1 MYIYPETRFLTVLF
15 NWHRVFK
22 PFIFL
27 QLVFSVLFVS
37 SMVSA
42 APLPDKI
49 RVAIA
54 TSNIP
59 YHFIDEKGKPS
70 GLAVDMWLEWQKHT
84 GVEVE
89 FVANNWPGTIE
100 DVKTGKAD
108 IHVGLAQSPSR
119 SEFLAFGEKIYS
131 VSSNVY
137 IHKNIVGVS
146 NFQQLTPYVIGAI
159 RSAAHNEDLMKF
171 NANIRYKFYD
181 SRKELLAGIE
191 SNEINAFV
199 ELDYRSFQFHGF
211 ERIAEDYP
219 IYKSLMLTDSDLLL
233 AVAKRN
239 SNWLPAINEGFNKIP
254 SQKVAELEGLWFR
267 SGSNPSALRIAIS
280 AGNEPFM
287 SVNLAGEPTGLFVEL
302 WQKWAEKNDIE
313 IEFVPNSMQLSLQS
327 LQSGKADVHI
337 AYPESES
344 VNTGLPHAKHLY
356 SVYSKLFLPEDYD
369 VKKALEQLTGK
380 TIGLFYT
387 APYKMEFEQNFPQL
401 KVAWFK
407 SSEEMINA
415 AVKGDIYGF
424 IAEQHT
430 MSFRLLQNNL
440 NERFVTIPDISY
452 ESKLFSLV
460 KDNFGLIEKINEGFT
475 RLSIAE
481 LEAIEAKWLGQ
492 EHANYFK
499 NNIFRLGLSA
509 EQKNWLQQVP
519 EIKVGIKDNW
529 KPYEFVDEFGNV
541 QGITKDVFDI
551 AQQLT
556 GQKYNFEVYSSWES
570 LLNDFKTGHLD
581 MVANISKSEQR
592 ESYASFTEPFWQS
605 SWAVATQKDL
615 GKFDSI
621 KGLFGK
627 RIALVEGYQI
637 LNEVHEKY
645 PQVIVQVVSSLDE
658 AIELLHEEQVD
669 GILENMVVLSQFLQD
684 REEVNFKLH
693 ILQDMTADTSRM
705 GVRKD
710 LIVQFEIMEK
720 VVAAITD
727 VQSKAILN
735 KWFKLDLDSGVSY
748 QTYWR
753 NITIALVFGS
763 LIVAI
768 VLFWNR
774 KLKKEIQL
782 RKKAERLL
790 KHLATHDALTE
801 LPNRSLLNDI
811 LKRTIANH
819 SRTQQK
825 MAVMFVDL
833 DGFKEVN
840 DNFGHAYGDE
850 LLMLVGQR
858 LAGNLRAS
866 DTVARIGGDEFVLL
880 VTNLDEYRQCEKVAA
895 KVIADLEQ
903 SFSLKIGPVN
913 ISASIGIACYPINGK
928 TNDELLKVADDLMYE
943 VKRDGKRGYQ
953 FAKNLVL

>member
-1 MYIYPETRFLTVLF
+1 M
-15 NWHRVFK
+15 
-22 PFIFL
+22 
-27 QLVFSVLFVS
+27 
-37 SMVSA
+37 
-42 APLPDKI
+42 
-49 RVAIA
+49 
-54 TSNIP
+54 
-59 YHFIDEKGKPS
+59 
-70 GLAVDMWLEWQKHT
+70 
-84 GVEVE
+84 
-89 FVANNWPGTIE
+89 
-100 DVKTGKAD
+100 
-108 IHVGLAQSPSR
+108 
-119 SEFLAFGEKIYS
+119 
-131 VSSNVY
+131 
-137 IHKNIVGVS
+137 
-146 NFQQLTPYVIGAI
+146 
-159 RSAAHNEDLMKF
+159 
-171 NANIRYKFYD
+171 
-181 SRKELLAGIE
+181 
-191 SNEINAFV
+191 
-199 ELDYRSFQFHGF
+199 
-211 ERIAEDYP
+211 
-219 IYKSLMLTDSDLLL
+219 
-233 AVAKRN
+233 
-239 SNWLPAINEGFNKIP
+239 
-254 SQKVAELEGLWFR
+254 
-267 SGSNPSALRIAIS
+267 
-280 AGNEPFM
+280 
-287 SVNLAGEPTGLFVEL
+287 
-302 WQKWAEKNDIE
+302 
-313 IEFVPNSMQLSLQS
+313 
-327 LQSGKADVHI
+327 
-337 AYPESES
+337 
-344 VNTGLPHAKHLY
+344 
-356 SVYSKLFLPEDYD
+356 
-369 VKKALEQLTGK
+369 
-380 TIGLFYT
+380 
-387 APYKMEFEQNFPQL
+387 
-401 KVAWFK
+401 
-407 SSEEMINA
+407 
-415 AVKGDIYGF
+415 
-424 IAEQHT
+424 
-430 MSFRLLQNNL
+430 
-440 NERFVTIPDISY
+440 
-452 ESKLFSLV
+452 FSLV
-460 KDNFGLIEKINEGFT
+460 KDNYGLIEKINEGFT

-519 EIKVGIKDNW
+519 EIKVGITDNW

-556 GQKYNFEVYSSWES
+556 GQKYNFEVYSSWEN

-621 KGLFGK
+621 KGVFGK

-637 LNEVHEKY
+637 LNEVYEKY

-850 LLMLVGQR
+850 LLKLVGQR

-903 SFSLKIGPVN
+903 SFTLKIGPVN

-928 TNDELLKVADDLMYE
+928 TNDELLKVADDLMYD
-943 VKRDGKRGYQ
+943 VKRDGKKGYQ